1 MFVGISCWSF
11 NNLYLS
17 VVPGNE
23 IGSKKHLLLLPSLDA
38 GNNTNNLVER
48 QFKVILEEVLGRTT
62 AHSAG
67 HLTSLLCQDYEK
79 ALRSKLLDSA
89 HGRRRLTL
97 KVQYHDVSKHFW

>member
-1 MFVGISCWSF
+1 MFVAISCWSF

-17 VVPGNE
+17 VAPGNE

-48 QFKVILEEVLGRTT
+48 QFKVILEEVLGGTT

-67 HLTSLLCQDYEK
+67 RPTSLLCQDYEK
-79 ALRSKLLDSA
+79 ALRSKLLDTA

-97 KVQYHDVSKHFW
+97 KVRYHEVSKHFW

>member
-1 MFVGISCWSF
+1 MLVAISCWSF